1 MPKNRAQ
8 GIIFGILMSVTM
20 AYGMEVYN
28 VAWKMGIPTMP
39 GGFSNMTN
47 VVFWDV
53 LLEAAYMWLFVF
65 LFSNLWGT
73 RGGAALAEKIV
84 DPERDS
90 AFVQGTA
97 RSCCTVLI
105 MCPTMSLVASIL
117 FNVVLGGMPVAQLPA
132 IWVGTLIKNF
142 PMALLWNLFA
152 AGPVSRLVFA
162 KFFSH
167 VGMHDRESDATLAPD
182 ARSGLAPQYVEA
194 ESRD

>member
-1 MPKNRAQ
+1 MPQNKKQ
-8 GIIFGILMSVTM
+8 GLIFGTLMSVTM

-47 VVFWDV
+47 DVFLGALV
-53 LLEAAYMWLFVF
+53 EASYMWLFVL

-73 RGGAALAEKIV
+73 RGGAALARRVV
-84 DPERDS
+84 DPKRDG
-90 AFVQGTA
+90 AFVQGVV
-97 RSCCTVLI
+97 RSCCTVLV
-105 MCPTMSLVASIL
+105 MCPTMSLVAAIL

-152 AGPVSRLVFA
+152 AGPVSRFVFA
-162 KFFSH
+162 KCFSH
-167 VGMHDRESDATLAPD
+167 VGEPAAAT
-182 ARSGLAPQYVEA
+182 GVVQE
-194 ESRD
+194 ERD